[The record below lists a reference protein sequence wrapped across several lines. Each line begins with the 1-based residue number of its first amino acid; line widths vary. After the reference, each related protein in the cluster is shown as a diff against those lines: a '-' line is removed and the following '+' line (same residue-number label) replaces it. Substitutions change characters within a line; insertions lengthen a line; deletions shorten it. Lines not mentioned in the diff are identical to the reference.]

1 MEPVG
6 EIINTKQLRTGM
18 GTLIRRVGEGRSFLV
33 LHRSKPV
40 FRVIPHDNP
49 GRQMPPLDKDPVFA
63 LGALG
68 KSTDGLD
75 SKDHDRL
82 LYGR

>member
-18 GTLIRRVGEGRSFLV
+18 GAVIRRVGEGRSVLV

-40 FRVIPHDNP
+40 FRLVPHDGP
-49 GRQMPPLDKDPVFA
+49 VQPLPPLDGDPVFA

-68 KSTDGLD
+68 RSTDGFG
-75 SKDHDRL
+75 SKDHDHF